1 MTGRSPALVK
11 VFETILA
18 VASSEYPVLISGQSG
33 TGKELVARAI
43 HEESHKKGGPFVPVN
58 CGALPDNILESEMF
72 GHVRGAFTGAI
83 RDKKGRFELAEG
95 GTLFLDEIGELPLSM
110 QVKLL
115 RVLQE
120 KTFERVGGEK
130 SIKTDAR
137 IISATNK
144 DLKKLIAEGKFRED
158 LYYRLCVVPIELPSL
173 IERREDIP
181 AIVDNILKSIQKETG
196 RSRLSIS
203 SGAMDRLAAHSWPGN
218 VRELINAIQYA
229 SIQCKGDTI
238 KESHLPY
245 EVRFS
250 SFSDSDDKS
259 NGSAEL
265 FSAKLSSTSQ
275 PPARF
280 NSDMPLANTR
290 TRLTVQMVEEAIAQ
304 SNGNK
309 LKAARLLGVGRATL
323 YRFLD
328 KYSG

>member
-1 MTGRSPALVK
+1 
-11 VFETILA
+11 
-18 VASSEYPVLISGQSG
+18 
-33 TGKELVARAI
+33 
-43 HEESHKKGGPFVPVN
+43 
-58 CGALPDNILESEMF
+58 MF